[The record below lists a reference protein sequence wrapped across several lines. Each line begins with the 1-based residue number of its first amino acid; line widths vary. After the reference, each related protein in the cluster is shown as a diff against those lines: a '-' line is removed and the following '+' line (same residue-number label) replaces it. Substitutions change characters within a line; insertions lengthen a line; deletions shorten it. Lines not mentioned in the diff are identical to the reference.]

1 MKRSRD
7 AVGVA
12 NRVVGCT
19 LAWCLPLAMAATP
32 PASAEPVRS
41 LMEMREESVV
51 LQEWDLSC
59 GAASLATLLRY
70 QHGDAVT
77 EKDVALGLINRPA
90 YIEAPDLVRIREGF
104 SLFDLDRFAE
114 SRGFVGRGLGGLAL
128 ADLVRRAPALV
139 PIRTHGY
146 NHFVIFRGQQG
157 NRVLLAD
164 PAFGNRTMTVERF
177 ERVWI
182 EYPEIGHVAFIV
194 ENPAGTSAANRLA
207 PHPELFPTFN

>member
-1 MKRSRD
+1 MIMSCAYR
-7 AVGVA
+7 
-12 NRVVGCT
+12 
-19 LAWCLPLAMAATP
+19 LALSLIGLAALPAA
-32 PASAEPVRS
+32 AEPVRS
-41 LMEMREESVV
+41 LLEMRQESVV

-114 SRGFVGRGLGGLAL
+114 SRGFVGRGLGAL
-128 ADLVRRAPALV
+128 TLEDLVRRAPALV

-146 NHFVIFRGQQG
+146 NHFVIFRGQRG

-177 ERVWI
+177 ERIWI
-182 EYPEIGHVAFIV
+182 EYPDIGHVAFIV
-194 ENPAGTSAANRLA
+194 EHPSGQSAGSRLA
-207 PHPELFPTFN
+207 PHPDLFPTFN

>member
-1 MKRSRD
+1 MKRSQEC
-7 AVGVA
+7 VVA
-12 NRVVGCT
+12 AYRGVGCT
-19 LAWCLPLAMAATP
+19 LACCLLFAMGAAP
-32 PASAEPVRS
+32 PAAAEPG
-41 LMEMREESVV
+41 RERGRLRKESVV

-59 GAASLATLLRY
+59 GAASLATLLRH
-70 QHGDAVT
+70 QRGDAVT

-90 YIEAPDLVRIREGF
+90 YIDAPDLVRIREGF

-114 SRGFVGRGLGGLAL
+114 SRGFVGRGLGAL
-128 ADLVRRAPALV
+128 TLDDLVRRAPALV

-146 NHFVIFRGQQG
+146 NHFVIVRGQRG

-182 EYPEIGHVAFIV
+182 DYPDIGHVAFIV
-194 ENPAGTSAANRLA
+194 ENPSGKSTAGRLA
-207 PHPELFPTFN
+207 PHPDLFPTFN

>member
-1 MKRSRD
+1 MIMSCAYR
-7 AVGVA
+7 
-12 NRVVGCT
+12 
-19 LAWCLPLAMAATP
+19 LALSLIGLAALPAA
-32 PASAEPVRS
+32 AEPVRS
-41 LMEMREESVV
+41 LLEMRQESVV

-114 SRGFVGRGLGGLAL
+114 SRGFVGRGLGAL
-128 ADLVRRAPALV
+128 TLEDLVSRAPALV

-177 ERVWI
+177 ERIWI
-182 EYPEIGHVAFIV
+182 EYPDIGHVAFIV
-194 ENPAGTSAANRLA
+194 ESPAGNNAANRLA
-207 PHPELFPTFN
+207 PHPNLFPTFN